1 MDALVEAIAE
11 GIAHAVVRL
20 ASKSKSLAHD
30 RKITTAFR
38 CYQPAPRKRP
48 SLTPL
53 SSGKAMEPYQWFWLG
68 VMAGF
73 IPCFVVLV
81 VIVTR
86 ASGCIKIRRRGRNDH
101 NHP

>member
-1 MDALVEAIAE
+1 
-11 GIAHAVVRL
+11 
-20 ASKSKSLAHD
+20 
-30 RKITTAFR
+30 
-38 CYQPAPRKRP
+38 
-48 SLTPL
+48 
-53 SSGKAMEPYQWFWLG
+53 MEPYQWFWLG

-86 ASGCIKIRRRGRNDH
+86 AFGCTGIRRRGPADH

>member
-1 MDALVEAIAE
+1 
-11 GIAHAVVRL
+11 
-20 ASKSKSLAHD
+20 
-30 RKITTAFR
+30 
-38 CYQPAPRKRP
+38 
-48 SLTPL
+48 
-53 SSGKAMEPYQWFWLG
+53 MEPYQSFWLG

-86 ASGCIKIRRRGRNDH
+86 AYGCTLIRRRGPTDH